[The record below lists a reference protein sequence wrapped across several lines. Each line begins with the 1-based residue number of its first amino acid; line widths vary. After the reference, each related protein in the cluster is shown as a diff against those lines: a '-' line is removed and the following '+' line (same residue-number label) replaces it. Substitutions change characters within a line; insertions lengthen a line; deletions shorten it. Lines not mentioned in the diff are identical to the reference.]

1 MRRTF
6 VGVAAAILGTALV
19 GLTGLHT
26 AAAADPPT
34 TTTTVTLPLFGAPL
48 TLDIST
54 GPGGN
59 ISDVSVD
66 PADNTIATK
75 LKPHKVVFQ
84 SANPA
89 DPTADPARVV
99 IKSRFGGQSISAR
112 AGSLADLSGN
122 GSWAGDLFGTGTN
135 TTVNFTVGA
144 GSDGNPDITSITT
157 SDPSA
162 VIGDVKRSSGSGGD
176 HEGDGDHASA
186 RVSIKFTS
194 SGGDQSRVLTISVK
208 VHTGEDHSGAKVSIT
223 LSRIHGVAL
232 DAATVAGP
240 HTWSGSLCDGT
251 AASIAYTVAADG
263 TVSDVTATPNTADVH
278 SDGGRIFV
286 TFSDHEAVFI
296 SVRQKDGMIKINAMP
311 LLRCKTD
318 APSTNVDVSLPP
330 PTDMSGG
337 DGWWGDG
344 GGYGG
349 VHHHGGGSG
358 SGD

>member
-1 MRRTF
+1 MRRSL
-6 VGVAAAILGTALV
+6 VGVAAAVLGSALV

-48 TLDIST
+48 TLDITT

-59 ISDVSVD
+59 ISDVAVT
-66 PADNTIATK
+66 PADNTVATK

-89 DPTADPARVV
+89 DPSADPARVV

-112 AGSLADLSGN
+112 AGSLGDITGP
-122 GSWAGDLFGTGTN
+122 GSWVGDVFGTGSN
-135 TTVNFTVGA
+135 TTVTFNVGA
-144 GSDGNPDITSITT
+144 GSDGNPDITGVT
-157 SDPSA
+157 SSDSTA
-162 VIGDVKRSSGSGGD
+162 VIGDVQRSSGGGD

-208 VHTGEDHSGAKVSIT
+208 VHTGEEHDGAKLSIT
-223 LSRIHGVAL
+223 LSRIRGVAQ

-240 HTWSGSLCDGT
+240 HTWTGSLCDGT
-251 AASIAYTVAADG
+251 AASVAYTIATDG
-263 TVSDVTATPNTADVH
+263 TVSGVTATPATADVH
-278 SDGGRIFV
+278 SDGGKIFV
-286 TFSDHEAVFI
+286 KFSDHEAVFI
-296 SVRQKDGMIKINAMP
+296 SVREKDGMIKVNAMP
-311 LLRCKTD
+311 LLRCKTSD
-318 APSTNVDVSLPP
+318 PTTNVDVSLPP
-330 PTDMSGG
+330 PTDQPDG
-337 DGWWGDG
+337 GWWDQG

-349 VHHHGGGSG
+349 GHHHGGGSG

>member
-1 MRRTF
+1 
-6 VGVAAAILGTALV
+6 VAAAVLGSALV

-48 TLDIST
+48 TMDVTT

-59 ISDVSVD
+59 ISNVSVD
-66 PADNTIATK
+66 PADNTVATT

-84 SANPA
+84 SANPS
-89 DPTADPARVV
+89 DPSADPARVT

-112 AGSLADLSGN
+112 AGSLGDVSGP
-122 GSWAGDLFGTGTN
+122 GSWAGDLFATGTN

-144 GSDGNPDITSITT
+144 GSDGNPDITGVT
-157 SDPSA
+157 SSDSSA
-162 VIGDVKRSSGSGGD
+162 VIGEVKHFAGGD
-176 HEGDGDHASA
+176 DHHEGDEGHAA
-186 RVSIKFTS
+186 AWVSIKFTS
-194 SGGDQSRVLTISVK
+194 SGGDQSRMLTIAVK

-223 LSRIHGVAL
+223 LSRIHGVAQ

-263 TVSDVTATPNTADVH
+263 TVSDVTVTPDTATVH
-278 SDGGRIFV
+278 TKGGGIAAK
-286 TFSDHEAVFI
+286 FSNHEWVMI
-296 SVRQKDGMIKINAMP
+296 SVREHDGMIKISSFPM
-311 LLRCKTD
+311 LRCKTE
-318 APSTNVDVSLPP
+318 APTTSVDVSLPP
-330 PTDMSGG
+330 PTDQP
-337 DGWWGDG
+337 DNGWWGQG

-349 VHHHGGGSG
+349 HHRGGGNNTG
-358 SGD
+358 G